1 MTGAKVVDVAR
12 QWRKTSQNKR
22 DEIADTLPIRYAVAA
37 LEGIL
42 DIANDEGPGQ
52 SKVIAGYTLVKL
64 ATLKDI
70 LERGTVPE

>member
-42 DIANDEGPGQ
+42 DIASDPDANKPGII
-52 SKVIAGYTLVKL
+52 KGYTLVKL

-70 LERGTVPE
+70 LENGSVPE